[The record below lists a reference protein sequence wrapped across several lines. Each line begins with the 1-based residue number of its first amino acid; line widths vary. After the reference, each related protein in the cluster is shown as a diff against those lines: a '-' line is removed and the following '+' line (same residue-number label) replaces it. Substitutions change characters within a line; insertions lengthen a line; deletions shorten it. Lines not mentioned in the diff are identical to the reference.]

1 MGDDVNVK
9 PVGSKVGRSVKE
21 CCPCS
26 SLSLHNGPVFYSLV

>member
-9 PVGSKVGRSVKE
+9 PELSKVGRSVKE

-26 SLSLHNGPVFYSLV
+26 SSFLHNGPVFYSLV